1 MRLHTIDLAVIILGL
16 TFLYAIKGG
25 MISVVLY
32 SPRSGADVK
41 ADAGSGN
48 RDLELE
54 ITE

>member
-1 MRLHTIDLAVIILGL
+1 MRPHTIDLAVTILGL
-16 TFLYAIKGG
+16 TSLYAITGG

-32 SPRSGADVK
+32 PPRPGAEAK

-54 ITE
+54 IKE